1 MSGSCCWF
9 GNLQTIDVSGRQ
21 VKKFAANISENEID
35 LSALANGIYLLNIQ
49 VDSKSVQTNKLVI
62 VH

>member
-1 MSGSCCWF
+1 
-9 GNLQTIDVSGRQ
+9 LQTIDVSGRQ